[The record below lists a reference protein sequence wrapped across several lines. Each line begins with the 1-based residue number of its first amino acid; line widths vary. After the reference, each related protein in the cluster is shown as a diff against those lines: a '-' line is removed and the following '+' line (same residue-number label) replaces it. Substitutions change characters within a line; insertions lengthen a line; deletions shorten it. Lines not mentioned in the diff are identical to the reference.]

1 MKRFLP
7 MWAFFAVIVSA
18 CGGAA
23 AQAKSEPCCDDKP
36 AAATTPTPG
45 LPESAVCPVMGEK
58 FVPDANTKT
67 AQYKGKTVYFCC
79 PGCDAKFAADPS
91 KYEKNI
97 TE

>member
-1 MKRFLP
+1 MNRLFP
-7 MWAFFAVIVSA
+7 MWALVAVTMSA

-36 AAATTPTPG
+36 AAATAPVAG
-45 LPESAVCPVMGEK
+45 LPAEAVCPVSGEK
-58 FVPDANTKT
+58 FTPDANTKT

-79 PGCDAKFAADPS
+79 PGCDAKFAADPT

-97 TE
+97 Q